1 MTRSPPY
8 MSSSGKP
15 TPQSI
20 TIISFPYSRTVQFL
34 PISSRPPRGII
45 FSFSANLDDN
55 SFQNVHGNAI
65 EAQQAGSRFP
75 QNPTPNRRFLEKTP
89 AMFFSL
95 REARPRLPNARVK
108 PVPGAGEY
116 SITQFREK
124 VYNFFAVFF
133 TDLTEK
139 ELHLLA
145 GFAIIAGIVWISVAG
160 RSRKEDVW
168 Q

>member
-1 MTRSPPY
+1 
-8 MSSSGKP
+8 
-15 TPQSI
+15 
-20 TIISFPYSRTVQFL
+20 
-34 PISSRPPRGII
+34 
-45 FSFSANLDDN
+45 
-55 SFQNVHGNAI
+55 
-65 EAQQAGSRFP
+65 
-75 QNPTPNRRFLEKTP
+75 
-89 AMFFSL
+89 MFFLLSL
-95 REARPRLPNARVK
+95 WEARPRLPNARVK
-108 PVPGAGEY
+108 PVPGAGTY

-145 GFAIIAGIVWISVAG
+145 GFAIISGIVWISVAG